1 MDGGITESISQ
12 PGIKEDIYA
21 ARTPIRRQGIGGI
34 TNQNYD
40 QPGLKEDHSSK
51 DGSNRRKIELPGY
64 KDDHK
69 HYKKLKQSHGGF
81 NQKMNQEDLKI

>member
-1 MDGGITESISQ
+1 MINLDLR
-12 PGIKEDIYA
+12 K
-21 ARTPIRRQGIGGI
+21 I
-34 TNQNYD
+34 TNNEGGNNQKKYD
-40 QPGLKEDHSSK
+40 QHGHNEDHSHK
-51 DGSNRRKIELPGY
+51 GGSNRRKIDLPGY